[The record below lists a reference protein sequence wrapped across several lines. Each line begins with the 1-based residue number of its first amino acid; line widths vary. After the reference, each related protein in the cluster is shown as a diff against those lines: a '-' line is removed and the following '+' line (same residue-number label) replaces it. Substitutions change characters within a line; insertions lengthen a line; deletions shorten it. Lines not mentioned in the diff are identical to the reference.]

1 MQDEKS
7 RSIEPNCPKYSWG
20 SLPNGKYAIVDVPVF
35 QVFSDTQHGT
45 VDQKSAQEILQNF
58 EKDKS
63 HGYFPRVFVG
73 HHPDNSAENRPGAG
87 FLNNLRF
94 DGKFFWADIVEVPDE
109 VFKEIQALKYPYRS
123 VEYNDE
129 KKKITGLALLESQPP
144 FFAYPILYLE
154 KSENLNKFQLN
165 KCQVANIA
173 NSINAKGK
181 KMDEEKKI
189 DTGEKTKMVEEENDS
204 LQSCQ
209 FKYQE
214 LSDGVGNQ
222 MAAIHQKLDGVIDAL
237 QELISMEAQ
246 EAQSKGTEQEPA
258 EEQQMQDEEAGIE
271 EVPEKIEDP
280 DDSEIPEAPG
290 DDEEKKIGKRPGS
303 VAYQLSQIRKEL
315 SNLKRG
321 KSYNAH
327 PMSKMTGFSG
337 KTNNFLAKFQDKP
350 TSIKQVANEAMQA
363 WQETS
368 SHPNANVSKR
378 FQAVWPDKEKFVDY
392 IVKMEE
398 IDPGHF
404 KKMTM

>member
-1 MQDEKS
+1 MIK
-7 RSIEPNCPKYSWG
+7 
-20 SLPNGKYAIVDVPVF
+20 
-35 QVFSDTQHGT
+35 
-45 VDQKSAQEILQNF
+45 
-58 EKDKS
+58 
-63 HGYFPRVFVG
+63 
-73 HHPDNSAENRPGAG
+73 
-87 FLNNLRF
+87 
-94 DGKFFWADIVEVPDE
+94 
-109 VFKEIQALKYPYRS
+109 
-123 VEYNDE
+123 
-129 KKKITGLALLESQPP
+129 
-144 FFAYPILYLE
+144 
-154 KSENLNKFQLN
+154 
-165 KCQVANIA
+165 NI
-173 NSINAKGK
+173 

-237 QELISMEAQ
+237 KELISMEAQ
-246 EAQSKGTEQEPA
+246 EAQSKGTEQEP
-258 EEQQMQDEEAGIE
+258 EQMQDEEAGIE

-280 DDSEIPEAPG
+280 DDSEIPEAQG
-290 DDEEKKIGKRPGS
+290 DEEEKKIGKRPGS

-315 SNLKRG
+315 DSLK
-321 KSYNAH
+321 KNKTYSSH
-327 PMSKMTGFSG
+327 PMSKMTGFSD
-337 KTNNFLAKFQDKP
+337 KTNSFLAKFQDKP

-368 SHPNANVSKR
+368 NHPNANVSKR